1 MIGAIV
7 LAAGLSAR
15 MGQPK
20 QIMRWGSTVIV
31 RRVVDVLAEGGV
43 DEIVAVTGGARLEVE
58 AALQGSAARA
68 VFNPDFANGD
78 MMRSLQV
85 GLAALSPAA
94 EAALVALGDQP
105 QIEAGVV
112 RTVAQQWRRSRADIV
127 APSFNRRRGHPV
139 LFGRSIWAALAA
151 AAETSPRDFLQTH
164 AERIVYVDVDTD
176 SILRD
181 VDTPEDY
188 EREAGGQG

>member
-1 MIGAIV
+1 
-7 LAAGLSAR
+7 

-31 RRVVDVLAEGGV
+31 RRVVEVLAEGGV

-58 AALQGSAARA
+58 AALQGSAARG
-68 VFNPDFANGD
+68 VLNPDFANGD

-85 GLAALSPAA
+85 GLAALSPSA

-112 RTVAQQWRRSRADIV
+112 RAVTQHWRRARADIV

-139 LFGRSIWAALAA
+139 LFGRSIWAAIGAA
-151 AAETSPRDFLQTH
+151 AVTSPRDFLQAH
-164 AERIVYVDVDTD
+164 AAQIVYVNVDTD

-188 EREAGGQG
+188 ERETGGQG

>member
-7 LAAGLSAR
+7 LAAGLSTR

-20 QIMRWGSTVIV
+20 QIMRWGGTVIV

-58 AALQGSAARA
+58 AALLDSAARC

-85 GLAALSPAA
+85 GLAALSPSA

-112 RTVAQQWRRSRADIV
+112 RMVAKQWRAARADIV
-127 APSFNRRRGHPV
+127 APSFNLRRGHPV

-151 AAETSPRDFLQTH
+151 AAATSPRDFLQTH
-164 AERIVYVDVDTD
+164 AERIVYVDVHTD

-188 EREAGGQG
+188 EREAGG